1 MPISWPTAADLMTE
15 RPVTLPPDAPISQ
28 ALGLMRSK
36 GFHEI
41 PVLRR
46 GRMIGMITFESIAR
60 RSNRPLATKVEHLLI
75 LPPLITPTTPYP
87 ELVERLLAAGL
98 RAAPVV
104 GRRGEILGIVTRTD
118 LIRALPDLPQVLGDD
133 SPPVEAVARSA
144 NEVVEENELCRHL
157 LTRVRVLEEH
167 PLPVVDRK
175 GRLVGAVGVSDLGKV
190 LWKPVLG
197 GKRDARTS
205 RSVLDVSVGSIMRSP
220 PVTVAAGTSTREAAL
235 RMIEEKVSSV
245 FVVED
250 RRPTGILGQS
260 DLLGLVVGRARP
272 VRPKGHVEDVYVE
285 ITGLRGSGDP
295 VLFAEI
301 DDVVARGLHRV
312 ARYVQ
317 PTLLS
322 LHFAPHATHRTNDLT
337 VEARLHTNHGIFYAS
352 HTGWNLLAGVSGL
365 LEDLAGQTR
374 RIRVESRSRRRPRG
388 GAASDSDASVL
399 VDVDLE
405 RKIRAATSS
414 EDDEK

>member
-1 MPISWPTAADLMTE
+1 
-15 RPVTLPPDAPISQ
+15 
-28 ALGLMRSK
+28 
-36 GFHEI
+36 
-41 PVLRR
+41 
-46 GRMIGMITFESIAR
+46 
-60 RSNRPLATKVEHLLI
+60 
-75 LPPLITPTTPYP
+75 
-87 ELVERLLAAGL
+87 
-98 RAAPVV
+98 
-104 GRRGEILGIVTRTD
+104 
-118 LIRALPDLPQVLGDD
+118 
-133 SPPVEAVARSA
+133 
-144 NEVVEENELCRHL
+144 VEENELCRHL

-374 RIRVESRSRRRPRG
+374 RIREESRSRRRPRG

>member
-374 RIRVESRSRRRPRG
+374 RIREESRSRRRPRG

>member
-1 MPISWPTAADLMTE
+1 MTE
-15 RPVTLPPDAPISQ
+15 RPVTLSPDAPISQ
-28 ALGLMRSK
+28 ALGVMRSK
-36 GFHEI
+36 GFREI

-60 RSNRPLATKVEHLLI
+60 RSSRPLATKVEHLLI

-104 GRRGEILGIVTRTD
+104 GRRGEILGIVSRTD
-118 LIRALPDLPQVLGDD
+118 LIRVLPDLPQVLGED

-144 NEVVEENELCRHL
+144 IEVVREDELCRSL

-190 LWKPVLG
+190 LWKPVTG
-197 GKRDARTS
+197 GKGDVKTNRP
-205 RSVLDVSVGSIMRSP
+205 VLDVTVGSIMRAP
-220 PVTVAAGTSTREAAL
+220 PVTVPAGTSTRDAAL
-235 RMIEEKVSSV
+235 KMIEEKVSSV

-272 VRPKGHVEDVYVE
+272 VGPKGRVEDVYVE

-374 RIRVESRSRRRPRG
+374 RIREESRTKRRPRVDP
-388 GAASDSDASVL
+388 DSDADVSL
-399 VDVDLE
+399 SADVDLE
-405 RKIRAATSS
+405 RKIRVATSAT
-414 EDDEK
+414 DDEE

>member
-1 MPISWPTAADLMTE
+1 MPISWPTAADLMTG
-15 RPVTLPPDAPISQ
+15 RPVTLPPEAPISQ

-75 LPPLITPTTPYP
+75 LPPLVTPTTPYP

-104 GRRGEILGIVTRTD
+104 GRKGEILGIVSRTD
-118 LIRALPDLPQVLGDD
+118 LIRALPDLPQVFGDD
-133 SPPVEAVARSA
+133 SPPVDSVARSA
-144 NEVVEENELCRHL
+144 IEVVEEDELCRHL

-190 LWKPVLG
+190 LWRPVTG
-197 GKRDARTS
+197 GKRDARAS
-205 RSVLDVSVGSIMRSP
+205 RPVLDVRVGSIMRTP
-220 PVTVAAGTSTREAAL
+220 PVTVPAGSSTRDAAV
-235 RMIEEKVSSV
+235 RMVEEHVSSV
-245 FVVED
+245 FVVD
-250 RRPTGILGQS
+250 GRRPTGILGQS
-260 DLLGLVVGRARP
+260 DLLGLVVGRTRP
-272 VRPKGHVEDVYVE
+272 VGPKGRVEDVYVE

-301 DDVVARGLHRV
+301 DDVVARGLRRV

-365 LEDLAGQTR
+365 LDDLAGQTR
-374 RIRVESRSRRRPRG
+374 RIRETHSKRRPRG
-388 GAASDSDASVL
+388 STL
-399 VDVDLE
+399 VDSESRLAVDDELE
-405 RKIRAATSS
+405 QRIRAATGA
-414 EDDEK
+414 EDDEE

>member
-1 MPISWPTAADLMTE
+1 MPIPWPTAADLMTP

-41 PVLRR
+41 PVMRR

-60 RSNRPLATKVEHLLI
+60 RSSRPLATKVEHLLI

-87 ELVERLLAAGL
+87 ELVEHLLAAGL

-104 GRRGEILGIVTRTD
+104 GRRGEILGIVSRTD
-118 LIRALPDLPQVLGDD
+118 LVRALPELPQVLGDE

-144 NEVVEENELCRHL
+144 NEVVQEDELCRHL

-190 LWKPVLG
+190 LWKPVTG
-197 GKRDARTS
+197 GKRDARAN
-205 RSVLDVSVGSIMRSP
+205 RSVLDVSVGSIMHAP
-220 PVTVAAGTSTREAAL
+220 PVTVTSGASTRDAAL
-235 RMIEEKVSSV
+235 LMIAEGVSSV

-272 VRPKGHVEDVYVE
+272 VGPKGRVEDVYVE

-317 PTLLS
+317 PSLLS
-322 LHFAPHATHRTNDLT
+322 LHFSPHATHRTNDLT

-352 HTGWNLLAGVSGL
+352 HTGWNLLAGVAGL

-374 RIRVESRSRRRPRG
+374 RIREESRSRRRPRG
-388 GAASDSDASVL
+388 GASSDSEGNLL
-399 VDVDLE
+399 VDGDLE
-405 RKIRAATSS
+405 RRIRAATRAD
-414 EDDEK
+414 DDEE